1 MPTKTKIKETIGF
14 VGGGNMAKAICEG
27 MVRKG
32 NWFFYF
38 FKISIKRPKKN
49 SRISRIQTVVHIR
62 TSHGRSTVLA

>member
-32 NWFFYF
+32 NCFFLFLQNFYQ
-38 FKISIKRPKKN
+38 N
-49 SRISRIQTVVHIR
+49 V
-62 TSHGRSTVLA
+62 